1 MMARV
6 FWILGAGLSLF
17 AMAVMLAGGPEAG
30 GIVDYRAW
38 LLLAFGLLA
47 VVVGN
52 VSRGLRQQPP
62 SR

>member
-6 FWILGAGLSLF
+6 FWILGAFLSLS
-17 AMAVMLAGGPEAG
+17 AMLVMLAGGTEAG

-52 VSRGLRQQPP
+52 VSRTLADGPR